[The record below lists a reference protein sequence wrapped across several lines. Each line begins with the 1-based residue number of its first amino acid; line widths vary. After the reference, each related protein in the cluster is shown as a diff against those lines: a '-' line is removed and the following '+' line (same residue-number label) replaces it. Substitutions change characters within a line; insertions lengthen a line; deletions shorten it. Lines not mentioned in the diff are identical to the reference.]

1 MAVQVTGFFQNPQ
14 TGLIYESPLLTLVP
28 HLQYA
33 GQIAMDVFIASNGAV
48 GYQSIDKSTLT
59 YDATITDAYTQL
71 IDALDTYVIN
81 NLKRQTSVTLRTS
94 NVNIIDPITGTH
106 DVGPDYI
113 TGSGEDKSLVT
124 LGSENPFKVNPFQI
138 SEKVQ
143 GVLNPDNAGII
154 TS

>member
-59 YDATITDAYTQL
+59 YDAAITDPYTQL

-81 NLKRQTSVTLRTS
+81 NLQNANAINSASTFTKYSPPAPDPAPEEP
-94 NVNIIDPITGTH
+94 II
-106 DVGPDYI
+106 
-113 TGSGEDKSLVT
+113 
-124 LGSENPFKVNPFQI
+124 
-138 SEKVQ
+138 
-143 GVLNPDNAGII
+143 
-154 TS
+154 